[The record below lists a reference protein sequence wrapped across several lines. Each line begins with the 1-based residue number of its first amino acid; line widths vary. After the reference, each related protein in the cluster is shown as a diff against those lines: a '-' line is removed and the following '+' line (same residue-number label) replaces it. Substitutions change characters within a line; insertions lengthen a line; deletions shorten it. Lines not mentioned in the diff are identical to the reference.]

1 MKHTDE
7 IDAGIVS
14 GIEQEKRSIKTK
26 ENKME
31 GIDPSLVALLQNKG
45 GDDYDQTLR
54 WLIVLGFLGR
64 RGGLFGGDDA
74 GGASAGATQAKLD
87 CLSQGQQDAA
97 MSAHNTNMVNLS
109 HSNEMATQN
118 GFNRLASQMAECC
131 CDLRAGQKD
140 IVNELCK
147 QTQVIVAAS
156 VSNTQRIVDVVNV
169 HANTETQSK
178 LTDCK
183 AALSN
188 ANQTKEIA
196 GLISECCSDGHR
208 GSK

>member
-1 MKHTDE
+1 MEHTDV
-7 IDAGIVS
+7 IDADIVS
-14 GIEQEKRSIKTK
+14 SINKEKTEKLK

-109 HSNEMATQN
+109 HSNEMSTQN

-156 VSNTQRIVDVVNV
+156 VSNTQRIVDVVNA
-169 HANTETQSK
+169 HANVETQSK

-188 ANQTKEIA
+188 AEQTNKLRDIIENT
-196 GLISECCSDGHR
+196 CSNGHGR
-208 GSK
+208 RVE